1 MIRKVLVA
9 NRGEIA
15 VRIIRACKELN
26 IRTAAVY
33 STADADSLAVLLADE
48 AFCIG
53 PAAAGKS
60 YLSPA
65 AVVQAALACQADAV
79 HPGYGFLSENAAF
92 ARMCQEAGLTFI
104 GPEPWQIEMMGDK
117 AKAREVMLGAAV
129 PVVPGSEG
137 PVDTLEA
144 LRREAERIGF
154 PLMVKAASGGGG
166 RGMRVVAAEGDLES
180 AWQTAR
186 AEARAAF
193 GDDRVYLERRIV
205 KPRHVEVQILADSQ
219 GNTLALGERDC
230 SLQRRNQKVV
240 EESPCPVLD
249 GFQREAFYS
258 AAISAAKAV
267 GYIGAGTVEFLLDQD
282 GSFYFME
289 MNTRIQVEHPVTEMV
304 TGLDLLKAQ
313 IRIAAGEP
321 LDIRQ
326 EDVVLKGHA
335 IECRINAEN
344 AAEDFRPSGGMVTT
358 LHLAGGAGV
367 RNDFYIYQG
376 YRIPHAYDSMMG
388 KIIVWGSDRQEALDR
403 MRRALDETVIAGL
416 VTNLEF
422 QKAVLALPEF
432 QSGEIDTG
440 TLEARLPEIVRV
452 MKEEHDAAGPA

>member
-26 IRTAAVY
+26 IRTAAAY

-60 YLSPA
+60 YLNPA

-166 RGMRVVAAEGDLES
+166 RGMRVVSAEGDLES